1 MREEFSFNRYLDDF
15 SREGLERIRRA
26 KIGIAGAGGL
36 GSNCASYL
44 VRSCFENL
52 VIADFDTVVPSNLN
66 RQFYF
71 TDQIGLM
78 KTDALSAN
86 LLRINPD
93 VNLTM
98 RRERVDERNVREIFS
113 GCDAVIE
120 AFDVPE
126 SKALLVDAMLRD
138 GIFTVCASGLAGIG
152 RSDDIVIHRINDRLY
167 VVGDMKSSV
176 NADKP
181 PCAPRVA
188 AVAAKQ
194 ADIVLEYIMTGV
206 VRAGGDE

>member
-1 MREEFSFNRYLDDF
+1 MREEFTFKRYLNDF
-15 SREGLERIRRA
+15 SREGLERIRRT

-36 GSNCASYL
+36 GSNCASFL

-71 TDQIGLM
+71 ADQIGMM
-78 KTDALSAN
+78 KTDALAVN
-86 LLRINPD
+86 LKRINPD

-98 RRERVDERNVREIFS
+98 CRERVNERNVREIFA

-120 AFDVPE
+120 AFDAPE
-126 SKALLVDAMLRD
+126 SKALIVEAMMNE

-152 RSDDIVIHRINDRLY
+152 KSDDIVIRRVNDRLFMA
-167 VVGDMKSSV
+167 GDMISSV
-176 NADKP
+176 SADNP

-188 AVAAKQ
+188 VVAAKQ
-194 ADIVLEYIMTGV
+194 ADIILEYIMTDG
-206 VRAGGDE
+206 VRAGGR